1 MFSTA
6 SLLALILTVGAAPAE
21 VDSGPDRVPEVYEIT
36 RALTA
41 GLVAELEAQEAAARA
56 EAEQEVPAWM
66 RVRAKSKGM
75 EITSVGLLLV
85 GGVTWAIGQIQLD
98 TLGREPPGPERSA
111 REASAYTLNVGGL
124 GTVIA
129 GAAVWFI
136 AVELAHWPADV
147 PVTAVVSPT
156 DGGAQFRL
164 GMRFP

>member
-6 SLLALILTVGAAPAE
+6 PLLALTLTLGVAPAAE
-21 VDSGPDRVPEVYEIT
+21 DSGPDRVSEVYAIT

-56 EAEQEVPAWM
+56 EAEPEVPAWM

-111 REASAYTLNVGGL
+111 REATAYTLNVGGL
-124 GTVIA
+124 GTVVA
-129 GAAVWFI
+129 GAAIWFI
-136 AVELAHWPADV
+136 AVELANWPADV
-147 PVTAVVSPT
+147 PVTAALSPT
-156 DGGAQFRL
+156 DGGAQLRL
-164 GMRFP
+164 GLRFP